1 MMELK
6 QLTEQ
11 VYYLDGPTNIG
22 VIKDGESAI
31 LIDSGLDDSVAK
43 KILRILEDNNLTLKA
58 IINTHFHADH
68 CGANNYLQ
76 QATEA
81 EIYAYRIEA
90 AIINYP
96 YLEPLS
102 FFSGANPIKDLK
114 NKFLMAKESKVD
126 HLLKETNIK
135 LNFDSIEV
143 EIIPLQGH
151 SVNQIGVVVDGV
163 LFCGDSI
170 FSKKVIDK
178 HKLLFYTDI
187 EKQKATLEFLAETN
201 YDCYLPSHAK
211 ATTDIRELA
220 KVNLDCINEIEGII
234 FKLLESAK
242 STEQLLQETLAYYQ
256 VKLKSLQQYHLMK
269 TLIMAYLS
277 SLYNNDRIE
286 LELRDNCL
294 YWKSIKG

>member
-1 MMELK
+1 VELK

-11 VYYLDGPTNIG
+11 VYYLDAPTNIG
-22 VIKDGESAI
+22 LIKDGNDAI

-43 KILRILEDNNLTLKA
+43 KILRILKENNLTLKA

-76 QATEA
+76 QETGV
-81 EIYAYRIEA
+81 EIYAYKIES

-96 YLEPLS
+96 YLEPLA

-114 NKFLMAKESKVD
+114 NKFLMAKESQVNHVLED
-126 HLLKETNIK
+126 TNIK
-135 LNFDSIEV
+135 LKFDSLEV

-151 SVNQIGVVVDGV
+151 SVNQIGVVADGV

-170 FSKKVIDK
+170 FSQKVIDK

-201 YDCYLPSHAK
+201 YDWYLPSHTK
-211 ATTDIRELA
+211 ATDDIRELA
-220 KVNLDCINEIEGII
+220 KGNLDCINEIEEVILKI
-234 FKLLESAK
+234 VESVK
-242 STEQLLQETLAYYQ
+242 STEQILKETLDYYKAK
-256 VKLKSLQQYHLMK
+256 VKSLQQYHLMK

-277 SLYNNDRIE
+277 SLYNNDRTE

-294 YWKSIKG
+294 YWKKANQ

>member
-1 MMELK
+1 MKLK
-6 QLTEQ
+6 QLTDQ
-11 VYYLDGPTNIG
+11 VYYLDALTNIG
-22 VIKDGESAI
+22 LIKDGNEAI
-31 LIDSGLDDSVAK
+31 LVDSGLDDSVAK
-43 KILRILEDNNLTLKA
+43 KILRILKGNNLILKA

-76 QATEA
+76 QETGA
-81 EIYAYRIEA
+81 EIYAYRIES

-114 NKFLMAKESKVD
+114 NKFLMAKKSVVNHVLE
-126 HLLKETNIK
+126 ETNIK
-135 LNFDSIEV
+135 LKFDTLEV

-151 SVNQIGVVVDGV
+151 SVNQIGVVADGV

-170 FSKKVIDK
+170 FSQKVIDK

-201 YDCYLPSHAK
+201 YDFYLPSHTK
-211 ATTDIRELA
+211 VSTEIRELI
-220 KVNLDCINEIEGII
+220 KVNLDCINEIEGVI
-234 FKLLESAK
+234 FKLLESSK
-242 STEQLLQETLAYYQ
+242 STEQLLQETLDYYQ
-256 VKLKSLQQYHLMK
+256 VQIKSLQQYHLMK

-277 SLYNNDRIE
+277 SLYNNDKIK
-286 LELRDNCL
+286 LELRDNYL
-294 YWKSIKG
+294 YWKRTN